1 VAGHAGIL
9 GDSEPQGKRVTRGGG
24 LGRFWGGFGAVLG
37 VYGRSAAGLYLRV
50 AVILV
55 LMREEVDPGRMLVI
69 VFARLNGP
77 DEGFSGLSFLFETLH
92 TR

>member
-1 VAGHAGIL
+1 M
-9 GDSEPQGKRVTRGGG
+9 
-24 LGRFWGGFGAVLG
+24 
-37 VYGRSAAGLYLRV
+37 GLYLRV

-77 DEGFSGLSFLFETLH
+77 DEDFSGLSFLSETLH

>member
-1 VAGHAGIL
+1 MTAQVLHASCVAWAGRAALIL
-9 GDSEPQGKRVTRGGG
+9 GRS
-24 LGRFWGGFGAVLG
+24 GAGLG

>member
-1 VAGHAGIL
+1 M
-9 GDSEPQGKRVTRGGG
+9 
-24 LGRFWGGFGAVLG
+24 
-37 VYGRSAAGLYLRV
+37 YGRSAAGLYLRA

>member
-9 GDSEPQGKRVTRGGG
+9 GDSEP
-24 LGRFWGGFGAVLG
+24 
-37 VYGRSAAGLYLRV
+37 YLRV

-77 DEGFSGLSFLFETLH
+77 DEGFSGLSFLSETLH

>member
-1 VAGHAGIL
+1 M
-9 GDSEPQGKRVTRGGG
+9 
-24 LGRFWGGFGAVLG
+24 
-37 VYGRSAAGLYLRV
+37 YGRSAAGQYLR
-50 AVILV
+50 AAGIPVI
-55 LMREEVDPGRMLVI
+55 MTEEVDPGRMLVI